1 MTDNIFGNPE
11 GVQPE
16 ATQQAPVSPQ
26 ESQAPAQAIDPN
38 SVFANQLAGIKS
50 DDGRQKYVDV
60 PTALESIPHA
70 QEHIRGL
77 AAKNAELE
85 AQVAKMQGMDEV
97 LQRLESN
104 QNQPEQPSVNGLD
117 ATAVNAQVEQIL
129 TQREQAAVASRNQAT
144 VVNALTQKFGDSA
157 ETVFAEKAAQLGV
170 DVGFLTEISLRSPEA
185 ALAYFDT
192 APAKISNPV
201 SGGINTTAIRP
212 DHVADDSH
220 MDVFRGGQSDLVNQ
234 WRKAAKPT

>member
-16 ATQQAPVSPQ
+16 ATQQAPVNPQ
-26 ESQAPAQAIDPN
+26 EPQAPAQVTDP
-38 SVFANQLAGIKS
+38 SSLFANQLAGIMA
-50 DDGRQKYVDV
+50 DDGRQKYADV
-60 PTALESIPHA
+60 PTALASIPHA
-70 QEHIRGL
+70 QDHIRAL
-77 AAKNAELE
+77 TEEAAALKEELSKR
-85 AQVAKMQGMDEV
+85 AGVDEV

-129 TQREQAAVASRNQAT
+129 TQREQAAVATRNQAT
-144 VVNALTQKFGDSA
+144 VVNALTAKFGDNA
-157 ETVFAEKAAQLGV
+157 ETAFAEKAAQLGV

-185 ALAYFDT
+185 ALAYFEV
-192 APAKISNPV
+192 APARVSNPT
-201 SGGINTTAIRP
+201 SGGVNTTALP
-212 DHVADDSH
+212 STPVADDSH
-220 MDVFRGGQSDLVNQ
+220 MDVFRGGQSDLVTQ